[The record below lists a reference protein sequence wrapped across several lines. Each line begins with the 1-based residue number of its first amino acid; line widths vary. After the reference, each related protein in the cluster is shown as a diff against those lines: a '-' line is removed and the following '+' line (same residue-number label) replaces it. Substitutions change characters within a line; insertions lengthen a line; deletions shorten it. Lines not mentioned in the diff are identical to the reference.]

1 MKKPKPKTT
10 DAEFIPNVPGA
21 QPDAMK
27 KARQKATDTE
37 FIADVPGVQLITVG
51 IDRETHKRLRL
62 LSVERRV
69 TMAQLVRDSID
80 AWLPGEIEKSKRSK

>member
-10 DAEFIPNVPGA
+10 DAEFIP
-21 QPDAMK
+21 
-27 KARQKATDTE
+27 
-37 FIADVPGVQLITVG
+37 DVPGVQLITVG

-69 TMAQLVRDSID
+69 TMAQLVRDSVD
-80 AWLPGEIEKSKRSK
+80 SWLPGEIEKSKRSK